1 MHLKKVF
8 WVSFFFRSDILND
21 PSMWMYGVK
30 KRLTL
35 FNRRLP
41 RRLGVL
47 LEWSY
52 GLCWVL
58 WRMRLVEDLYV
69 LFRLH
74 WRFLFCAGSFTL
86 TESAMKKV
94 QIFALLILMQCVV
107 HNSQYSQSSHRR
119 KRSYKNTLLRMHHH
133 SWSWEDILHGV
144 YKVLQ
149 LFLVQQQQQPQ
160 MAAPREFLFFFDNS
174 DNGSTPLFGLNI
186 SRRDAAYVSFPR
198 SCSWNSG
205 YFAINWT
212 TFVRYQIGLEII
224 NYL

>member
-1 MHLKKVF
+1 M
-8 WVSFFFRSDILND
+8 
-21 PSMWMYGVK
+21 
-30 KRLTL
+30 
-35 FNRRLP
+35 
-41 RRLGVL
+41 
-47 LEWSY
+47 
-52 GLCWVL
+52 VL
-58 WRMRLVEDLYV
+58 WSMLSVMKNEARWRLVCSIPLALKISV
-69 LFRLH
+69 LCRQLH
-74 WRFLFCAGSFTL
+74 FDWVCHE
-86 TESAMKKV
+86 ESAN
-94 QIFALLILMQCVV
+94 FRPF
-107 HNSQYSQSSHRR
+107 NSYSQYSQSSHRR

-224 NYL
+224 NYSNFPSL